1 MLLLLLVAC
10 VDLEK
15 LGAYSCDEYC
25 EQMLDKTSECAETA
39 ARQECEAAGGTDC
52 DQFTEEQLA
61 EYASVARED
70 WADKTRNEM
79 VGSCQDD
86 IAASG
91 KTDAACQAETATVNN
106 LTCDQVLDALGTLAD
121 AAG

>member
-1 MLLLLLVAC
+1 MLILLLAAC

-25 EQMLDKTSECAETA
+25 GQILDKTSECAEA
-39 ARQECEAAGGTDC
+39 AAKAECEAAGGTDC

-70 WADKTRNEM
+70 WADSTRAEM
-79 VGSCQDD
+79 ETSCQDD
-86 IAASG
+86 IAAAG

-106 LTCDQVLDALGTLAD
+106 LTCDQVLDALGTLAE